1 MIYSIA
7 QRTSNVTSGA
17 ASHTILTAASS
28 RIALLEAGVFMGA
41 ATASQYGLGR
51 PAADGVTAGTK
62 SLFQAEDVAAPA
74 SVTNGVLTWTTSP
87 TSPAVLFRRWSSPA
101 TIGTGVI
108 WTFPRGLVV
117 AASTNLAL
125 QNLATNGVVDSYF
138 VIDEK

>member
-7 QRTSNVTSGA
+7 QRTSNATSANA
-17 ASHTILTAASS
+17 AHTILTGSGQ

-41 ATASQYGLGR
+41 ATASTYALGR
-51 PAADGVTAGTK
+51 PAANGVTPGTQN
-62 SLFQAEDVAAPA
+62 LFQAEDPNGVA

-87 TSPAVLFRRWSSPA
+87 TSPTVALRRWASPA

-117 AASTNLAL
+117 AVSSNLVL

-138 VIDEK
+138 VIDE